1 MRKILLA
8 VVALSL
14 LAGSTAQAFPFKK
27 KKKKAKTEQTATP
40 PAPKESAF
48 DKQVKGAKH
57 LPGVIDA
64 YYTPK
69 GTLMWAI
76 QARNLDKIYLIANR
90 LSETSA
96 PTDFVA
102 GQMINDPFMV
112 RFSTDSTNVYMHSV
126 LCEDVLR
133 EGDPIAPSFK
143 RNFNDPIMKTFEVK
157 ATKGDTLLIDMTAF
171 FGRDEKCITPMGSSP
186 MTGKKPSAMFDP
198 SASRV

>member
-8 VVALSL
+8 VVTLSL

-69 GTLMWAI
+69 GTLCGQFRPVIWKDL
-76 QARNLDKIYLIANR
+76 LDCQ
-90 LSETSA
+90 S
-96 PTDFVA
+96 
-102 GQMINDPFMV
+102 
-112 RFSTDSTNVYMHSV
+112 
-126 LCEDVLR
+126 
-133 EGDPIAPSFK
+133 SF
-143 RNFNDPIMKTFEVK
+143 
-157 ATKGDTLLIDMTAF
+157 
-171 FGRDEKCITPMGSSP
+171 
-186 MTGKKPSAMFDP
+186 
-198 SASRV
+198 

>member
-1 MRKILLA
+1 MDKDKKKLWKKQQKKQGEHKLLIP
-8 VVALSL
+8 
-14 LAGSTAQAFPFKK
+14 Q

-102 GQMINDPFMV
+102 GQMIDDPFMV
-112 RFSTDSTNVYMHSV
+112 RFSTY
-126 LCEDVLR
+126 
-133 EGDPIAPSFK
+133 
-143 RNFNDPIMKTFEVK
+143 
-157 ATKGDTLLIDMTAF
+157 TA
-171 FGRDEKCITPMGSSP
+171 
-186 MTGKKPSAMFDP
+186 
-198 SASRV
+198 

>member
-8 VVALSL
+8 VIALSL
-14 LAGSTAQAFPFKK
+14 FAGSTAQAFPFKK

-48 DKQVKGAKH
+48 DKQVKGAKY

-126 LCEDVLR
+126 LYEDVLR
-133 EGDPIAPSFK
+133 EGDPIAPHSNGISMI
-143 RNFNDPIMKTFEVK
+143 R
-157 ATKGDTLLIDMTAF
+157 
-171 FGRDEKCITPMGSSP
+171 S
-186 MTGKKPSAMFDP
+186 
-198 SASRV
+198 